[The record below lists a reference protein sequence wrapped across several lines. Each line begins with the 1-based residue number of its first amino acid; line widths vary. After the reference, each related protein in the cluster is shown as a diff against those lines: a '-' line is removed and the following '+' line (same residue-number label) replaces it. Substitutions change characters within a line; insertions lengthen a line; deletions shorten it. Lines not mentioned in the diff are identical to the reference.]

1 MLVATDLLRRDART
15 GATLLHPTTLAV
27 HAGERIALTGP
38 SGAGKS
44 VLLRALALLDPLDS
58 GRVTWHGETIA
69 PRTVPAYRCQVAY
82 VRQRPAL
89 LPGTVE
95 DNLRLPYQL
104 RARAHGSGFDRDAAI
119 ALLARAERDA
129 RFLDKTA
136 SELSGGEAQIA
147 SLVRTLQ
154 TAPTLLLLDE
164 PTAALDPA
172 SARAI
177 EALLQHWFAQAPERH
192 AWVWITHDPAQA
204 RRIGRQHW
212 CVEGG
217 RLTMHTMEAME

>member
-1 MLVATDLLRRDART
+1 MLTATDLHRRDART
-15 GATLLHPTTLAV
+15 GATLLHPTSLAV
-27 HAGERIALTGP
+27 CPGERVALTGP

-44 VLLRALALLDPLDS
+44 VLLRALALLDPVDD
-58 GRVTWHGETIA
+58 GHVTWHGQTIA
-69 PRTVPAYRCQVAY
+69 ARAVPTYRCQVAY

-104 RARAHGSGFDRDAAI
+104 HARQGHASFDREAAI
-119 ALLARAERDA
+119 AMLTRAERDA
-129 RFLDKTA
+129 SFLDKA
-136 SELSGGEAQIA
+136 AADLSGGEAQIA
-147 SLVRTLQ
+147 ALVRTLQ
-154 TAPTLLLLDE
+154 TGPAVLLLDE

-177 EALLQHWFAQAPERH
+177 EALLQHWFAQAPDRH

-204 RRIGRQHW
+204 TRVGQQHW
-212 CVEGG
+212 RMEAG
-217 RLTMHTMEAME
+217 RLNTEASR

>member
-1 MLVATDLLRRDART
+1 MLVATDLLRRDAHS
-15 GATLLHPTTLAV
+15 GATLLHPATLAV
-27 HAGERIALTGP
+27 RPGDRIALTGP

-44 VLLRALALLDPLDS
+44 VLLRALALLDPLD
-58 GRVTWHGETIA
+58 GGHVTWRGEQMTPHAI
-69 PRTVPAYRCQVAY
+69 PAYRCQVAY

-104 RARAHGSGFDRDAAI
+104 RARRHGAAFNRDTAL
-119 ALLARAERDA
+119 ALLAGADRSAV
-129 RFLDKTA
+129 FLDKSA
-136 SELSGGEAQIA
+136 ADLSGGEAQIA
-147 SLVRTLQ
+147 ALVRTLQ
-154 TAPTLLLLDE
+154 TEPTVLLLDE

-172 SARAI
+172 SAGAI

-204 RRIGRQHW
+204 ARIGQQHW
-212 CVEGG
+212 CVEAGH
-217 RLTMHTMEAME
+217 LQTEASR

>member
-1 MLVATDLLRRDART
+1 MLVATHLLRRDARS
-15 GATLLHPTTLAV
+15 GATLLHPATLAV
-27 HAGERIALTGP
+27 RPGDRIALTGP

-44 VLLRALALLDPLDS
+44 VLLRALALLDPLD
-58 GRVTWHGETIA
+58 GGHVTWRGERMT
-69 PRTVPAYRCQVAY
+69 PRAVPAYRCQVAY

-104 RARAHGSGFDRDAAI
+104 HARRHGIAFNRNTAL
-119 ALLARAERDA
+119 ALLAGADRSAA
-129 RFLDKTA
+129 FLDKSA
-136 SELSGGEAQIA
+136 ADLSGGEAQIA
-147 SLVRTLQ
+147 ALVRTLQ
-154 TAPTLLLLDE
+154 TEPTVLLLDE

-204 RRIGRQHW
+204 ARIGQQHW
-212 CVEGG
+212 RVEAGHLQTEPS
-217 RLTMHTMEAME
+217 R